1 MRHFGLTSRA
11 ALPRPVPRGI
21 ARSGPAILSYGFRP
35 FFLLASV
42 FAAFDMVLWIGALS
56 GTWSVGGAAGP
67 IAWHAHEMLFGYGA
81 AALCG
86 FVLTA
91 VPNWTG
97 RLPVSGTP
105 LLGLVVVWFVG
116 RMAMLSPAT
125 LGELTSALA
134 DAIFLPALAFVVAR
148 EVVAGKNWPNLRV
161 ALGISTLAG
170 LNIWFHIASL
180 TGLDIAIVFRATVA
194 LFVLLVTLIGGRIVP
209 SFTRNFLARRNLLDM
224 PRTAGAVDRAALGLT
239 LAAGIVWTI
248 APQSW
253 GTIALASAAS
263 VANFVRL
270 GNWRGQHTLDEP
282 LLAFMHVAYAFV
294 GLGWFAVAASAI
306 GWISEA
312 SAFHVFTVGAIGMM
326 TLAVMTRASR
336 GHTGRPLTA
345 SLMTTLSYFA
355 LFAVA
360 VLRPLAEFAPAHYH
374 EILALSAIAWIG
386 AFVMFVVEH
395 APMLLGPSL
404 TKQRTR

>member
-1 MRHFGLTSRA
+1 
-11 ALPRPVPRGI
+11 
-21 ARSGPAILSYGFRP
+21 
-35 FFLLASV
+35 V
-42 FAAFDMVLWIGALS
+42 FAAFDMGLWIGALS
-56 GTWSVGGAAGP
+56 GAWSIGGAAGP

-97 RLPVSGTP
+97 RLPVSGMP
-105 LLGLVVVWFVG
+105 LLGLVVVWLVG
-116 RMAMLSPAT
+116 RLAMLSPGT
-125 LGELTSALA
+125 MGEIASAIA
-134 DAIFLPALAFVVAR
+134 DAIFLPTLAFVVAR
-148 EVVAGKNWPNLRV
+148 EVVVGRNWPNLRI

-180 TGLDIAIVFRATVA
+180 NGSNTSIVLRATVA
-194 LFVLLVTLIGGRIVP
+194 LFVLLVTHIGGRIVP
-209 SFTRNFLARRNLLDM
+209 SFTRNFLARRNLLNM
-224 PRTAGAVDRAALGLT
+224 PRTAGALDRAALGLT
-239 LAAGIVWTI
+239 LAAGTIWTV

-253 GTIALASAAS
+253 ATTVLALSAA
-263 VANFVRL
+263 VANCVRL
-270 GNWRGQHTLDEP
+270 GGWHGQHTLDEP

-294 GLGWFAVAASAI
+294 GLGWFAVAASAM

-386 AFVMFVVEH
+386 AFALFVVEH

-404 TKQRTR
+404 TKQRAR